1 MTQKLRFNSAEATF
15 VEGQVRQSLS
25 AAGEGGLSA
34 EDGIE
39 CGDLDKSAHFTEML
53 VGRRLSPFPAL
64 PGILQTGSVL
74 VQIRD
79 PA

>member
-1 MTQKLRFNSAEATF
+1 MRRRS
-15 VEGQVRQSLS
+15 GHIGQSLS

-34 EDGIE
+34 EHGIE
-39 CGDLDKSAHFTEML
+39 YGDLDKSAYVAEMF
-53 VGRRLSPFPAL
+53 VGRRLSPFLAL